1 MTINGFSKRNK
12 DYFGALPR
20 NIGLCN
26 NDPKNESLSNIHACM
41 IFTRALMLKMKSRV
55 LITEGGARSSLHHLL
70 TCRDKGRAFLVTF
83 RSEDPHFV
91 QCQPYRV
98 LPYQRGLDDIAQSYK
113 DQKASLDKVNLHMDS
128 SKNADTKENGSPVP
142 SNPLLEE

>member
-1 MTINGFSKRNK
+1 
-12 DYFGALPR
+12 
-20 NIGLCN
+20 
-26 NDPKNESLSNIHACM
+26 M

-55 LITEGGARSSLHHLL
+55 LITEGGARNSLHHPL

-142 SNPLLEE
+142 SKSAIGRKVIMCSGSGSYFWRVFFTIYL

>member
-1 MTINGFSKRNK
+1 
-12 DYFGALPR
+12 
-20 NIGLCN
+20 
-26 NDPKNESLSNIHACM
+26 
-41 IFTRALMLKMKSRV
+41 MLKMKSRV
-55 LITEGGARSSLHHLL
+55 LITEGGARNSLHHPL

-142 SNPLLEE
+142 SNPLLEEKSSCAAAQVAIFGWYFFNHN

>member
-1 MTINGFSKRNK
+1 
-12 DYFGALPR
+12 
-20 NIGLCN
+20 
-26 NDPKNESLSNIHACM
+26 
-41 IFTRALMLKMKSRV
+41 MLKMKRRV
-55 LITEGGARSSLHHLL
+55 LITEGGARNSLHHPL

-142 SNPLLEE
+142 SNPLLEEKSSCAAAQVAIFEARNHILRGTAAGKIDLGQ

>member
-1 MTINGFSKRNK
+1 
-12 DYFGALPR
+12 
-20 NIGLCN
+20 
-26 NDPKNESLSNIHACM
+26 M
-41 IFTRALMLKMKSRV
+41 ISTRALMLKMKRRV
-55 LITEGGARSSLHHLL
+55 LITEGGARNSLHHPL